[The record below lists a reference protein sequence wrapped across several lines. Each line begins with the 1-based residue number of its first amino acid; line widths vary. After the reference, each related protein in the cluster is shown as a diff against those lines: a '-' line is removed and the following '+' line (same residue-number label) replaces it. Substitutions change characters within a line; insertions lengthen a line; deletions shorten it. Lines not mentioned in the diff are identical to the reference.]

1 MHRYTQHL
9 NLIGGKTDVYSKE
22 EREFRKIYKNS
33 PYKSEGDRLLEI
45 MSNEG
50 LTQGKLAEQLE
61 IDPQTISAAT
71 GGKTLLSIKNARKI
85 YELYGYSLDW
95 IYCISDVPKEEDRKY
110 FVDIRKVIEIGESSV
125 KVNLTP
131 SLYNYLKELGSI
143 MCLKANGSISN
154 NDYAA
159 LIEEL
164 DKRKLIRSNEKGTGS
179 YRAEIDLEN
188 FKFNI
193 KIGDEEL
200 TILT

>member
-1 MHRYTQHL
+1 MC
-9 NLIGGKTDVYSKE
+9 
-22 EREFRKIYKNS
+22 
-33 PYKSEGDRLLEI
+33 EGDRLLEI

-71 GGKTLLSIKNARKI
+71 GGKQLLSIKNARKI

-95 IYCISDVPKEEDRKY
+95 IYCISDVPKEEDRKH
-110 FVDIRKVIEIGESSV
+110 FVDIRKVIEISESSV
-125 KVNLTP
+125 KINIRP
-131 SLYNYLKELGSI
+131 SLYKYLKKLGEI
-143 MCLKANGSISN
+143 RCMKANGSISN

-164 DKRKLIRSNEKGTGS
+164 DKRELIRSDEKGTGS
-179 YRAEIDLEN
+179 YRAEINLTDFRLS
-188 FKFNI
+188 I
-193 KIGDEEL
+193 KIGDEEI